1 MLLPVPIEYKDS
13 LCEIRSKKNEIVAKG
28 ILVDINEEFIKIRP
42 ADKKCLVNFN
52 VNQPV
57 KINVYN
63 KLEFAVLVGFV
74 SGVDGV
80 NVTIVDVVRIVDHE
94 RRNHFR
100 VEVSLPATIDLENEN
115 DIGVTQDEKNQAKI
129 NAVFIKDL
137 SLNGTR
143 IQSKLRLSKGNKLWI
158 SFNVGAKPIRVKC
171 VVVRRMLDESK
182 KFYHYGCQLEFEN
195 ESDNDRLCAYLFKV
209 QRQNNADEV

>member
-28 ILVDINEEFIKIRP
+28 ILSEISEEFIKIKPR
-42 ADKKCLVNFN
+42 DKKCLANFS

-57 KINVYN
+57 KVNVYN
-63 KLEFAVLVGFV
+63 KLEFAALVGFV
-74 SGVDGV
+74 NSMDENEVK
-80 NVTIVDVVRIVDHE
+80 IVDVVRIVDHE

-100 VEVSLPATIDLENEN
+100 VEVSLPAKICRKNGGDVLES
-115 DIGVTQDEKNQAKI
+115 DDDQAKI

-143 IQSKLRLSKGNKLWI
+143 LETRTRLSKGDKLAI
-158 SFNVGAKPIRVKC
+158 SFNIGTKPVTVGC
-171 VVVRRMLDESK
+171 VVVRRVLDESK

-195 ESDNDRLCAYLFKV
+195 ESDNDRLCSYLFKI
-209 QRQNNADEV
+209 QRQNNVEIRK